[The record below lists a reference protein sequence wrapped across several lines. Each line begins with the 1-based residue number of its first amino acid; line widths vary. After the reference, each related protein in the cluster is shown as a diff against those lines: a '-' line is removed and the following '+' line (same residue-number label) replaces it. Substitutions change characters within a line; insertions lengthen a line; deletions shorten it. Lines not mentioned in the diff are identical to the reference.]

1 MRVAWIDCSAGA
13 SGDMLLG
20 AFLDAGA
27 DIGLVNAAV
36 AAVDRSLSVR
46 VEKTLRHQ
54 IAATKA
60 SVFVNEEPHPENDPN
75 AAYAEIAPAA
85 DAAEPS
91 SAGAGVD
98 GAAERSG
105 AGAEGG
111 ATPGGAGEPGVA
123 HGEAVGL
130 GAAAPSSLPT
140 DTGHGHGH
148 GHDDAGHGH
157 GHAHEG
163 GATRSWAEVRQVI
176 EGAGLDSA
184 VRDRALDTFARLA
197 RAEGAAHGVELDEVH
212 FHEVG
217 ALDAIADIVGVA
229 AASISLELDRI
240 VVSTIALGGGRQ
252 VRGQHGGIPIPG
264 PAVLHLLREAEAPVV
279 GGTAPY
285 EMTTPTGAALLATL
299 ADEFGLMPPIRI
311 LQTGVGAGGR
321 DPVEVPNIVRVVIGE
336 ATVQPSTEL
345 VYETNVDDLDPRI
358 WPQVLARL
366 LQAGAADAWLT
377 PILMKKGRP
386 AHTLSVLTSSANA
399 EVVRSVILTETSA
412 IGLREFPIRKHAAD
426 REFASVE
433 VSGQRIHVKIA
444 RYGGQVVNV
453 QPEYE
458 DVVTAAAALDKPVK
472 SVLARAIAA
481 GHDLWG

>member
-27 DIGLVNAAV
+27 DREQVNAAV
-36 AAVDRSLSVR
+36 AAVDDSLSVT
-46 VEKTLRHQ
+46 VERTSRHQ

-60 SVFVNEEPHPENDPN
+60 SVRVNGELHPEDV
-75 AAYAEIAPAA
+75 AATA
-85 DAAEPS
+85 DA
-91 SAGAGVD
+91 
-98 GAAERSG
+98 
-105 AGAEGG
+105 
-111 ATPGGAGEPGVA
+111 
-123 HGEAVGL
+123 H
-130 GAAAPSSLPT
+130 
-140 DTGHGHGH
+140 GHGHGH
-148 GHDDAGHGH
+148 GH
-157 GHAHEG
+157 GHAQAEDAESAG
-163 GATRSWAEVRQVI
+163 GGHTRNWAEVRRLI
-176 EGAGLDSA
+176 EAAGLADA

-197 RAEGAAHGVELDEVH
+197 RAEAAAHGVEPDDVY

-229 AASISLELDRI
+229 AASVSLELDRV

-252 VRGQHGGIPIPG
+252 MRGQHGGIPIPG
-264 PAVLHLLREAEAPVV
+264 PAVLALLSEADAPVV

-299 ADEFGLMPPIRI
+299 ADEFGLMPTMRI
-311 LQTGVGAGGR
+311 GQTGVGAGGR
-321 DPVEVPNIVRVVIGE
+321 DPVEVPNVVRVVIGE
-336 ATVQPSTEL
+336 SIEQPAKEI

-366 LQAGAADAWLT
+366 LEAGAADAWLT

-386 AHTLSVLTSSANA
+386 AHTLSVLVSSANA

-412 IGLREFPIRKHAAD
+412 IGLREFGITKHAAD

-433 VSGQRIHVKIA
+433 VEGERIHVKIA

-453 QPEYE
+453 QPEYD
-458 DVVTAAAALDKPVK
+458 DVAAAATVLKKPVK
-472 SVLARAIAA
+472 SVLAKAIAA
-481 GHDLWG
+481 GHDLWS

>member
-1 MRVAWIDCSAGA
+1 VRVAWIDCSAGA

-27 DIGLVNAAV
+27 DPVLVNAAV
-36 AAVDRSLSVR
+36 AAVDPSLSVR

-60 SVFVNEEPHPENDPN
+60 SVYVNEQPHPENDPN
-75 AAYAEIAPAA
+75 AAYADIAQADEPAH
-85 DAAEPS
+85 AARA
-91 SAGAGVD
+91 AGD
-98 GAAERSG
+98 GAAH
-105 AGAEGG
+105 
-111 ATPGGAGEPGVA
+111 GGAG
-123 HGEAVGL
+123 GL
-130 GAAAPSSLPT
+130 GAAAASSSLPT
-140 DTGHGHGH
+140 DAVSAGHGHGH
-148 GHDDAGHGH
+148 GPDEAGHGH
-157 GHAHEG
+157 GHEG
-163 GATRSWAEVRQVI
+163 GATRSWAEVRRVI
-176 EGAGLDSA
+176 EGAGLDTA

-197 RAEGAAHGVELDEVH
+197 RAEGAAHGVDPDDVH

-229 AASISLELDRI
+229 AASIALELDRI

-299 ADEFGLMPPIRI
+299 ADEFGLMPPLRI

-433 VSGQRIHVKIA
+433 VSGQLIHVKIA

-458 DVVTAAAALDKPVK
+458 DVVTAATALNKPVK
-472 SVLARAIAA
+472 SVLAQAIAA

>member
-27 DIGLVNAAV
+27 DPTVVNAAV
-36 AAVDRSLSVR
+36 SAVDPSLSVR
-46 VEKTLRHQ
+46 VEAAVRHQ

-60 SVFVNEEPHPENDPN
+60 SVYVHDEPHPENDPN
-75 AAYAEIAPAA
+75 AAYAGTE
-85 DAAEPS
+85 
-91 SAGAGVD
+91 
-98 GAAERSG
+98 
-105 AGAEGG
+105 
-111 ATPGGAGEPGVA
+111 
-123 HGEAVGL
+123 HGEGVEG
-130 GAAAPSSLPT
+130 
-140 DTGHGHGH
+140 GHGHGV
-148 GHDDAGHGH
+148 GAGHGH
-157 GHAHEG
+157 VHSGSG
-163 GATRSWAEVRQVI
+163 GGGTRSWAEVRGVI
-176 EGAGLDSA
+176 EAAGLDDA
-184 VRDRALDTFARLA
+184 VRERALDTFARLA
-197 RAEGAAHGVELDEVH
+197 RAEAAAHGVQPDAVH

-229 AASISLELDRI
+229 AASVSLELDRI

-252 VRGQHGGIPIPG
+252 VRGQHGGIPVPG
-264 PAVLHLLREAEAPVV
+264 PAVLHLLTEAEAPVV

-299 ADEFGLMPPIRI
+299 ADEFGLMPPLRI

-321 DPVEVPNIVRVVIGE
+321 DPVEVPNILRVVIGE
-336 ATVQPSTEL
+336 SVGAPATEL

-358 WPQVLARL
+358 WPQVLSRL

-386 AHTLSVLTSSANA
+386 AHTLSVLVSSANA
-399 EVVRSVILTETSA
+399 EVVRAVILTETSA

-433 VSGQRIHVKIA
+433 VGGQSIHVKIA

-458 DVVTAAAALDKPVK
+458 DVVTAANALGKPVK
-472 SVLARAIAA
+472 SVLAQAVAA

>member
-27 DIGLVNAAV
+27 DLATVNAAV
-36 AAVDRSLSVR
+36 AAVDPSLSVR
-46 VEKTLRHQ
+46 VESALRHQ

-60 SVFVNEEPHPENDPN
+60 SVFVDEQPHPENDPN
-75 AAYAEIAPAA
+75 AAYAEIAPAG
-85 DAAEPS
+85 DAGTEPAE
-91 SAGAGVD
+91 AGHGH
-98 GAAERSG
+98 GHG
-105 AGAEGG
+105 HG
-111 ATPGGAGEPGVA
+111 
-123 HGEAVGL
+123 HGESEHDG
-130 GAAAPSSLPT
+130 
-140 DTGHGHGH
+140 TGHGHGH
-148 GHDDAGHGH
+148 GHGHGESEPDGAGHGH
-157 GHAHEG
+157 DAAPGQP
-163 GATRSWAEVRQVI
+163 TRSWAEVRRVI
-176 EGAGLDSA
+176 EGAGLDAA

-197 RAEGAAHGVELDEVH
+197 RAEAAAHGVEPDDVH

-229 AASISLELDRI
+229 AASVSLELDRI

-279 GGTAPY
+279 GGSAPY

-299 ADEFGLMPPIRI
+299 ADEFGLMPPVRI

-321 DPVEVPNIVRVVIGE
+321 DPIEVPNIVRVVIGE
-336 ATVQPSTEL
+336 SIAQPATEL

-386 AHTLSVLTSSANA
+386 AHTLSVLVSSPNA

-412 IGLREFPIRKHAAD
+412 IGLREFPILKHAAD

-433 VSGQRIHVKIA
+433 VGGQRIHVKIA

-458 DVVTAAAALDKPVK
+458 DVVTAATALDKPVK
-472 SVLARAIAA
+472 SVLAQAIAA